1 MKRFL
6 IVLLAMLLALSALP
20 VLSEEVSAEYADAAV
35 AELND
40 VAIGASE
47 ALGAPAEAEY
57 VALPVS
63 KKATKTVY
71 LGLVY
76 RIIPDV
82 PVKSCKSSAKKV
94 AAVDSAG
101 VVTPKKSGTAKI
113 TVTLTNKK
121 KFVLTLKVVDPT
133 APTKVTL
140 LEGKKGSVTAGGT
153 LRLTAV
159 VSPSTASQVVK
170 WKSSKTSVATVD
182 AAGLVTAKKAGT
194 AKITAT
200 AGKKSATFTVTVKK
214 APVVRM
220 DLFPYLRTPMLQTA
234 KALGLKEK
242 KPFKSDVGGWELTY
256 ANSYFSVT
264 LHNEDCNEDPIPI
277 DIIDLNSDPKGLYS
291 MDGLTIG
298 MKKADADALLA
309 EKGWS
314 YASGYDYTYKK
325 VTYYRYTRG
334 RYSLRLGYKS
344 GKIVSISADY
354 SPW

>member
-1 MKRFL
+1 MKRYL
-6 IVLLAMLLALSALP
+6 ILLLALLLALSALP
-20 VLSEEVSAEYADAAV
+20 AFSEEVAADFTDTTVTELREV
-35 AELND
+35 AL
-40 VAIGASE
+40 GASE
-47 ALGAPAEAEY
+47 VPGAPEETGFA
-57 VALPVS
+57 ALFAS

-76 RIIPDV
+76 NIIPDA
-82 PVKSCKSSAKKV
+82 PIKSCKSSAKKV
-94 AAVDSAG
+94 AVVDNEG
-101 VVTPKKSGTAKI
+101 MVTPKKVGTAKI

-133 APTKVTL
+133 VPTKVTL
-140 LEGKKGSVTAGGT
+140 LEGKKGSVTAGKT
-153 LRLTAV
+153 LQLTAV
-159 VSPSTASQVVK
+159 VSPATASQAVK

-182 AAGLVTAKKAGT
+182 ATGLVTAKKAGS

-200 AGKKSATFTVTVKK
+200 AGKKSASFTVTVKK
-214 APVVRM
+214 APKVRT
-220 DLFPYLRTPMLQTA
+220 DLFPYLRTPMLDTA
-234 KALGLKEK
+234 KKLGLKEK
-242 KPFKSDVGGWELTY
+242 KPPKSDVGGWELTY
-256 ANSYFSVT
+256 GNSYFSVT
-264 LHNEDCNEDPIPI
+264 LYNEDCNENPIPI
-277 DIIDLNSDPKGLYS
+277 DIIDLTSDPKGLYS

-298 MKKADADALLA
+298 MKKADANAVLA

-334 RYSLRLGYKS
+334 KYSLRLGYKS